1 MAKFDRKK
9 RDTITTVT
17 LKNGDVYVIRQCKIV
32 SVKTEEGVILY
43 FHSNSINKDAHAFKV
58 EDIATIE
65 DDGKYI
71 HPIGY
76 TLGILGGGCAGAVS
90 YLILKDIIVGNLKN
104 PILNKIVP
112 VVVIGGVVYVTATTV
127 AEVMSWESINFF
139 DDTEF
144 MFKGVGKKIVN
155 FFKKPKK
162 GKEDNSGNEEEENK

>member
-1 MAKFDRKK
+1 MAITKSPYGTLNGKDVNAFVIENKFGTKVQL
-9 RDTITTVT
+9 IEFGAT
-17 LKNGDVYVIRQCKIV
+17 LDKFLI
-32 SVKTEEGVILY
+32 
-43 FHSNSINKDAHAFKV
+43 KDK
-58 EDIATIE
+58 
-65 DDGKYI
+65 DGN
-71 HPIGY
+71 
-76 TLGILGGGCAGAVS
+76 
-90 YLILKDIIVGNLKN
+90 LKDIIVGNLKN

-144 MFKGVGKKIVN
+144 IFKGVGKKIVN